1 MPQIALTKWTTQQL
15 VVDIATATSI
25 FRIERIGEPKQKY
38 DAFFDKFET
47 IFAELIDELP
57 KIFAD
62 PLDLKLFSR
71 LVKGKDRKKSFRY
84 LGAPP
89 ISEDDLK
96 TLAEASYGPLV
107 FKRDPAA
114 AARVRDLIR
123 AVLDTHRFPWIDAGR
138 NPTDEERAGA
148 IAASAAMAA
157 ARDVETSRR
166 NNSKQVQEQAVKDLL
181 KTLGMNEVPAR
192 EILSLSS
199 GAAPAPGEFCGESR
213 VAGTRADVVARLR
226 NGDIMLI
233 ECKVSNSAVNSYK
246 RVVHDTGGKAAH
258 WYGALGKA
266 STIPCAVL
274 GGVFARQNL
283 EQIQNADVSL
293 FWQHRLQDLA
303 DYVNNIP

>member
-1 MPQIALTKWTTQQL
+1 VQQL
-15 VVDIATATSI
+15 ESDVATAISI
-25 FRIERIGEPKQKY
+25 FRTERIGEPKQKY

-47 IFAELIDELP
+47 IFGELIDELP
-57 KIFAD
+57 DVFAD
-62 PLDLKLFSR
+62 PIDVKLLSR
-71 LVKGKDRKKSFRY
+71 LVKGKDRKKAFRY

-96 TLAEASYGPLV
+96 TLAEAGYGPIV
-107 FKRDPAA
+107 FKKDAGS

-123 AVLDTHRFPWIDAGR
+123 TVLDSHRFPWINEGR
-138 NPTDEERAGA
+138 NPTNEERAGA

-157 ARDVETSRR
+157 TRDVETSRR
-166 NNSKQVQEQAVKDLL
+166 NNSKQVQEQSVKDLL
-181 KTLGMNEVPAR
+181 KSLGMNEVAAR

-199 GAAPAPGEFCGESR
+199 GTAPALGEYCGESR
-213 VAGTRADVVARLR
+213 VAGTRADVVARLK

-258 WYGALGKA
+258 WYTSLGRA

-274 GGVFARQNL
+274 GGVFASQNL
-283 EQIQNADVSL
+283 HHVQEAGVYL
-293 FWQHRLQDLA
+293 FWQHRLKDLA
-303 DYVNNIP
+303 DYIKRVP